1 MVCRLPEGVV
11 VLLSPGVV
19 VVLVLRESAR
29 TTRGFL
35 TVWGLD
41 DPAPSSVGAF
51 RLTGCW
57 GLVLLCSALFRT
69 VIACFNFVN
78 LLATLVFDTLASMN
92 IASGF
97 IVLGSTHVS
106 LGVFGVEGL
115 SELVH
120 EHVDVLHGGVLE
132 NDVHV
137 VP

>member
-1 MVCRLPEGVV
+1 M
-11 VLLSPGVV
+11 LSVEVV
-19 VVLVLRESAR
+19 VVLVLRGCGGAR
-29 TTRGFL
+29 TAHGFL
-35 TVWGLD
+35 TVWGLE
-41 DPAPSSVGAF
+41 DPAPSSVVAF

-57 GLVLLCSALFRT
+57 GLGLLCSVLFRI